1 MFKRALICTD
11 FEDGLQRLVHF
22 VPGLATGGLEQIVF
36 FHNVPLTPDREIPK
50 VDTEEVDAAQQQLS
64 VAQQSVPDDVA
75 VKVEVQSG
83 RPIDNILKSAESNH
97 SDVIFLGMPTRALL
111 TEKLFGSTTV
121 GITKQTK
128 IPLMILRPQLV
139 ATYRESELML
149 RMQHLFEYL
158 LLPYDG
164 SRSAQYLVEQVKQQ
178 VRSTSN
184 CKLKHCLLCWV
195 IDDSTRKELRGAH
208 PVSQAEETLAT
219 VSAELEALGI
229 SVTTEVRQGDP
240 KDEILKSAEVNDITA
255 IAVCSGKSNL
265 LTRFSVPSFTNML
278 LRSSWHPILHFPRE
292 P

>member
-36 FHNVPLTPDREIPK
+36 FHNVPLTPEREIPK
-50 VDTEEVDAAQQQLS
+50 VDAEEVEAARQRLA
-64 VAQQSVPDDVA
+64 VAQQSAPEGTT

-83 RPIDNILKSAESNH
+83 RAIDNILKSAKTND
-97 SDVIFLGMPTRALL
+97 SDIIFLGMPTRTLL

-121 GITKQTK
+121 GITKQTMS
-128 IPLMILRPQLV
+128 PLMILRPQLV

-164 SRSAQYLVEQVKQQ
+164 SSSAQYLVNQIKHQVS
-178 VRSTSN
+178 STSN

-195 IDDSTRKELRGAH
+195 IDDSVRKELRGAH
-208 PVSQAEETLAT
+208 QVNQAESELAK
-219 VSAELEALGI
+219 VKSELEELGI
-229 SVTTEVRQGDP
+229 SVNTEVRQGDP
-240 KDEILKSAEVNDITA
+240 KGEILKSAEVNDITA
-255 IAVCSGKSNL
+255 IAVCSGKSNML
-265 LTRFSVPSFTNML
+265 ARFSVPSFTNML
-278 LRSSWHPILHFPRE
+278 LRCSWHPILHFPRE
-292 P
+292 S